1 MIILL
6 FLVALFLAYS
16 NGANLNFKGV
26 AILFGSKTTLLEN
39 HVLAVNYQTGSQ
51 IGNSPFYNYFYL

>member
-16 NGANLNFKGV
+16 NGANHNFKGV
-26 AILFGSKTTLLEN
+26 AILFGSKTTLYKKTMFLQLITKLV
-39 HVLAVNYQTGSQ
+39 HK
-51 IGNSPFYNYFYL
+51 